1 MLAKI
6 AMGFFL
12 FAAAGT
18 AYVLQDGFVHISV
31 DEAKESGT
39 HLHLVV
45 PASLG
50 IVAARLAPMR
60 QLLKSRAELRNLL
73 PSLQM
78 AASELVKQPDF
89 VLAEVRDGDE
99 YVRIAKVGGGLDI
112 QEDSPREHVRVWVP
126 LRAVYD
132 TAEVLSSR
140 LSGN

>member
-1 MLAKI
+1 MLAKL

-18 AYVLQDGFVHISV
+18 AYVVQDGFVHISV

-39 HLHLVV
+39 HLHLFV

-60 QLLKSRAELRNLL
+60 QLNNVPAELRKLL

-78 AASELVKQPDF
+78 AAEQLVKQPDF
-89 VLAEVRDGDE
+89 VLVEVRDGDQ
-99 YVRIAKVGGGLDI
+99 YARVAKVGGGLDV
-112 QEDSPREHVRVWVP
+112 QVDSPREHVKVWIP

-132 TAEVLSSR
+132 TADVLSSR

>member
-1 MLAKI
+1 MLAKL

-18 AYVLQDGFVHISV
+18 AYVVQDGFVHISV

-45 PASLG
+45 PASFG
-50 IVAARLAPMR
+50 IVAARLTPMR
-60 QLLKSRAELRNLL
+60 QLHNAPAELRKLL
-73 PSLQM
+73 PYLQM
-78 AASELVKQPDF
+78 AAAELAKQPDF
-89 VLAEVRDGDE
+89 VLVEVRDRDE
-99 YVRIAKVGGGLDI
+99 YVRIAKVGNGLDI
-112 QEDSPREHVRVWVP
+112 QEDSPREHVKVWVP

-140 LSGN
+140 FSGN